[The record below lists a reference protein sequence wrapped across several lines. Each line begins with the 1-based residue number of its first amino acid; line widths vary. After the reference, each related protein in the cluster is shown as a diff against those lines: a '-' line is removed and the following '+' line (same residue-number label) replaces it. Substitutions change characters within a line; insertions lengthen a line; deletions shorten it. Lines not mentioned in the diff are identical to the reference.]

1 MARGGH
7 HGGGFHGGGHHF
19 GGGSHGSF
27 GGGFHGGGHYH
38 GGSGGY
44 GDGDGGNL
52 IFEGIKIG
60 ILVVIFCIYHVAI
73 GDIPG
78 MDLFTLGIFTVAKF
92 CK

>member
-27 GGGFHGGGHYH
+27 GGGFHGG
-38 GGSGGY
+38 SGGN
-44 GDGDGGNL
+44 GDGDIGDL
-52 IFEGIKIG
+52 IFSGFKIG
-60 ILVVIFCIYHVAI
+60 FALVVLCIYEVAT

-78 MDLFTLGIFTVAKF
+78 MDLLTLGIFTVAIVF
-92 CK
+92 YVLGL